1 MKRRHVGDAFPQRE
15 NSLLFDVSWKT
26 HRIYKVRRHVLDTQL
41 FTNCLCDSSPLSLGF
56 LICKRGIQKL
66 IYLVVVKI
74 IIYKYIHNKVM
85 NKIL

>member
-1 MKRRHVGDAFPQRE
+1 MHSPKEKTLSSLMCHGRHIGFKA
-15 NSLLFDVSWKT
+15 
-26 HRIYKVRRHVLDTQL
+26 RRHVLDTQL

-74 IIYKYIHNKVM
+74 KFGKTYEQS
-85 NKIL
+85 

>member
-1 MKRRHVGDAFPQRE
+1 MHSPKEKTLSSLMCHGRHTGF
-15 NSLLFDVSWKT
+15 
-26 HRIYKVRRHVLDTQL
+26 KVRRHVLDTQL

-74 IIYKYIHNKVM
+74 KFGKTCEQS
-85 NKIL
+85 